1 MPWQMSAFF
10 GWLGAN
16 PIESDGFNPVR
27 IDGLNCKNL
36 CRTVALSNH
45 IVCNVHTND
54 CFFDTSRQR
63 VDGVDMS
70 ILSAQL
76 FFGLKGN
83 WEHQLSRKYALGG

>member
-1 MPWQMSAFF
+1 
-10 GWLGAN
+10 L
-16 PIESDGFNPVR
+16 
-27 IDGLNCKNL
+27 
-36 CRTVALSNH
+36 LSVVFSIH

-54 CFFDTSRQR
+54 GFFDTSRQP

-83 WEHQLSRKYALGG
+83 WEHQLSRKYALDGIITKRIS